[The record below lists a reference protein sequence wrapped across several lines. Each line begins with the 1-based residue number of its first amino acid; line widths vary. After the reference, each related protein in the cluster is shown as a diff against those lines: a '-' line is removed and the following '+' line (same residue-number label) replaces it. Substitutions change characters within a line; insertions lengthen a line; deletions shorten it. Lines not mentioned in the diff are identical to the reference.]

1 MKSNITPIQKINS
14 VRLKEARIARGYSQ
28 SKLGNLFGVSRQTIS
43 KYEEGACPLKQKFSI
58 STWNY

>member
-43 KYEEGACPLKQKFSI
+43 KIMKKDDMSP
-58 STWNY
+58 